1 MPLSPTNKVTKKQAV
16 ASWLVQH
23 GESRVG
29 LDDWRELKQTLGPTS
44 DQYLRKLLRASG
56 HGLDPL
62 VEGVRQEN
70 LEALAD
76 SLTRLESVYTAGSL
90 DVKKSC
96 RALVIEAKQHASF
109 AEKRTGKAE
118 KKEMLE
124 WMRVWL
130 ENPAVF
136 PVWVEVRKKAI

>member
-1 MPLSPTNKVTKKQAV
+1 MSLRPVNKVTKKQAV
-16 ASWLVQH
+16 ASWLVKH
-23 GESRVG
+23 GESAVG
-29 LDDWRELKQTLGPTS
+29 LEGWRELKQTLVPIS

-56 HGLDPL
+56 HSLDPL

-70 LEALAD
+70 LAALAD
-76 SLTRLESVYTAGSL
+76 SLTRMESVYGSGSL
-90 DVKKSC
+90 DVKKRC
-96 RALVIEAKQHASF
+96 RALVTEARQHAAF
-109 AEKRTGKAE
+109 AEQRTGNAE